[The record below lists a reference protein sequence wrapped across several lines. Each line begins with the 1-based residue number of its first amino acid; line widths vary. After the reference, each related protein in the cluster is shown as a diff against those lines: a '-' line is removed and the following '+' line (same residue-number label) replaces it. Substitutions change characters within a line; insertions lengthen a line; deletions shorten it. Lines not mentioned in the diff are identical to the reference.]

1 MAFYIC
7 SVNDASPA
15 PETAEP
21 PDPAPDL
28 GQDWTQRHLR
38 MLERAGEM
46 MMELAEVLQRRALEQ
61 AAADVVGEGAAAAD
75 KALAVTVGG
84 IERVHR
90 SLRRIIALE
99 THIAEG
105 VLARRLKAQIERA
118 ERAQAR
124 GLRIGERKR
133 AVHDA
138 VTLVAMEDR
147 SERETERLFDA
158 ISDWID
164 TAADETFA
172 DERAVGEI
180 VAGACRDLGLP
191 IDLSLWTHEAWA
203 IEEMLTRP
211 PGSPYAAFRLIP
223 RGPHAP
229 IWPERDI
236 PGLPPLADTG

>member
-1 MAFYIC
+1 MMFYFC
-7 SVNDASPA
+7 SVIDAPPM

-21 PDPAPDL
+21 PDPS
-28 GQDWTQRHLR
+28 QDRTQRHLR

-75 KALAVTVGG
+75 QALAVTVGG

-90 SLRRIIALE
+90 TLRRIMAME

-105 VLARRLKAQIERA
+105 ALARQLKAQIERA

-124 GLRIGERKR
+124 RQRIGERKR

-138 VTLVAMEDR
+138 LTHVAHMEDR
-147 SERETERLFDA
+147 SERETEQLFDA
-158 ISDWID
+158 IRDWID
-164 TAADETFA
+164 TAAEQTFA

-191 IDLSLWTHEAWA
+191 IDLSLWTDEAWA
-203 IEEMLTRP
+203 IEEILTRP
-211 PGSPYAAFRLIP
+211 KGSPYAAFRLIP
-223 RGPHAP
+223 RTPHAP